1 MTANGGAIAVISASV
16 MAVVVAAAGMSLD
29 YAVAANMRS
38 KIQSLADAAV
48 LTAASGNVNVQ
59 DKIAAANEFFDKS
72 ASTKLLSQLNQKL
85 FSIDTNDNSISAS
98 ISANVDTYFMS
109 VMGIDTIEVAV
120 AARAVPVDVG
130 NKVLDIAMCIDASG
144 SMQNT
149 IDAVRNNAT
158 NFEVDLNAAIQQR
171 GLTEF
176 DLIRVRPIFYRDF
189 GGNNPIGPGGIMNPY
204 NVNWGGNVDKYP
216 NGVQWR
222 PAGDAKNY
230 GDDVPLKAANFYE
243 LPAEA
248 SNFNSFVNSED
259 ASGGGDLPESGLE
272 CINEAIDSAWLQVGD
287 PMPGAPGQTV
297 RQAYP
302 AIVLWTDAEV
312 QAPGFSFNLLNP
324 SYPSAAY
331 MPRDYGGLLAKW
343 NDANRIDQERKLLAV
358 FMPSG
363 LFAPNWN
370 PIKQWPNYMNAGT
383 LSSGNSQ
390 MIAKIADAIATI
402 KQASPGVALV
412 Y

>member
-48 LTAASGNVNVQ
+48 LTAASVNVDVQ

-120 AARAVPVDVG
+120 ASRAVPVDVG

-144 SMQNT
+144 SMQIT

-158 NFEVDLNAAIQQR
+158 SFEADLNAAIQQR

-204 NVNWGGNVDKYP
+204 NVNGAATSTSIPMVS
-216 NGVQWR
+216 NG
-222 PAGDAKNY
+222 A
-230 GDDVPLKAANFYE
+230 
-243 LPAEA
+243 
-248 SNFNSFVNSED
+248 
-259 ASGGGDLPESGLE
+259 
-272 CINEAIDSAWLQVGD
+272 LQA
-287 PMPGAPGQTV
+287 MPKTTAMTCP
-297 RQAYP
+297 
-302 AIVLWTDAEV
+302 
-312 QAPGFSFNLLNP
+312 
-324 SYPSAAY
+324 
-331 MPRDYGGLLAKW
+331 
-343 NDANRIDQERKLLAV
+343 
-358 FMPSG
+358 
-363 LFAPNWN
+363 
-370 PIKQWPNYMNAGT
+370 
-383 LSSGNSQ
+383 
-390 MIAKIADAIATI
+390 
-402 KQASPGVALV
+402 
-412 Y
+412 